1 MNRHSEGGLP
11 MKLPFWAA
19 AWWTACYMQAL
30 MEDQG
35 VAPIVA
41 PAVQALFAASAK
53 AQAATPL

>member
-1 MNRHSEGGLP
+1 